1 MTTFVWGLDFLRC
14 KTADCRAPMPL
25 QVAATQIIKNVAE
38 THVINRFDENNAS
51 SAILT
56 DVDFIVYTSVFEVK
70 QDIF

>member
-1 MTTFVWGLDFLRC
+1 MGWL
-14 KTADCRAPMPL
+14 L

>member
-1 MTTFVWGLDFLRC
+1 VT
-14 KTADCRAPMPL
+14 L
-25 QVAATQIIKNVAE
+25 QVAATLIKNVAE

>member
-1 MTTFVWGLDFLRC
+1 MT
-14 KTADCRAPMPL
+14 L
-25 QVAATQIIKNVAE
+25 QVAATLIKNVAE

-70 QDIF
+70 QDIFLKVLLIKTII